1 MVNVQLFG
9 LTLLQAFK
17 EHNFQLELPNEML
30 VKTFIEANPDTLGQL
45 QGFIDRG
52 EVLMTVNRKVGSLDS
67 KLKDGDVIKITH
79 QFNPVFEGARWQNP

>member
-52 EVLMTVNRKVGSLDS
+52 
-67 KLKDGDVIKITH
+67 
-79 QFNPVFEGARWQNP
+79 